1 MEINVNQNVPPD
13 FNDRL
18 TAVET
23 KLDAN
28 NLATAE
34 ILALVGTFKG
44 GMQFLGWMGVAAKWI
59 ASVGAAVAAIYA
71 AFHLFGGPPK

>member
-13 FNDRL
+13 FDERL
-18 TAVET
+18 KVVEK

-34 ILALVGTFKG
+34 ILQLVSTFKG
-44 GMQFLGWMGVAAKWI
+44 GMQFLGWLGVAAKWV
-59 ASVGAAVAAIYA
+59 ASVGAAVGAVYA
-71 AFHLFGGPPK
+71 AVHWWGGAK